1 MILEIDK
8 KICTFQIIDL
18 VLDASP
24 PNSTSQQQIEYQTE
38 VLTTLMENLLNTE
51 LFGSESNISN
61 VCYLAARLVDKLW
74 QGQLSRDPHE
84 VSFMIRT
91 YWKWYLLI
99 VLYRNNILMLLLFF
113 YYTSIGNI
121 YKMHTVGHIHN
132 LYLLDGAT
140 SISFLHEAMF
150 GSLSLTVVS

>member
-1 MILEIDK
+1 M
-8 KICTFQIIDL
+8 IDL

-84 VSFMIRT
+84 VSNV
-91 YWKWYLLI
+91 YYLI
-99 VLYRNNILMLLLFF
+99 VSTGYANGTLRIKYFL
-113 YYTSIGNI
+113 S
-121 YKMHTVGHIHN
+121 V
-132 LYLLDGAT
+132 YLRQ
-140 SISFLHEAMF
+140 
-150 GSLSLTVVS
+150 

>member
-1 MILEIDK
+1 M
-8 KICTFQIIDL
+8 IDL

-84 VSFMIRT
+84 VSVKHALQCCIT
-91 YWKWYLLI
+91 YLGG
-99 VLYRNNILMLLLFF
+99 YRR
-113 YYTSIGNI
+113 
-121 YKMHTVGHIHN
+121 IHN
-132 LYLLDGAT
+132 CLFLGVRFHCKASDT
-140 SISFLHEAMF
+140 S
-150 GSLSLTVVS
+150 